1 VLQVVLQLAN
11 TLVVDQCS
19 VEFLTPQVVG
29 AMMTVS
35 LQLSESAH
43 HHASVATTAFA
54 TVRQLMALIMDDAGE
69 NLLQLKSASVAP
81 ATAADFVPPPGG
93 SPVIKGLAAPPS
105 GSQLPRCAELLVR
118 DLCSFAKGL
127 SGEWLKGI
135 ARHAVSIFSPFL
147 TALSRALNAGASV
160 APNMAMDLILE
171 VVSGWKRVF
180 LEVPAFKEILSTSV
194 SPCVKPFLR
203 SLRDDYFSALKT
215 NGAAAANAQ
224 VSQVVRI
231 ARTLLTSFLTV
242 RGFLLEAEMLV
253 NLMMHSILPE
263 KMGNGS
269 AVIGGDGS
277 GRQIIG
283 IEEGSK
289 LRFDDGTFQI
299 VGIGTGV
306 AALAG
311 GLKWL
316 ASQAGGGI
324 KGVASGGPGSAGAS
338 VSGGGTSR
346 GSGAAGIGFLALCI
360 APPPTSAVTQLG
372 LTSGVSAGTAN
383 SYSAL
388 GSNAV
393 SGAGADVVFVPSFP
407 IAICLETILAL
418 FLTDR
423 ATDVMVMGLGGS
435 DAIKTIY
442 AAVLTAVGALLNEAF
457 AIESNVR

>member
-1 VLQVVLQLAN
+1 
-11 TLVVDQCS
+11 
-19 VEFLTPQVVG
+19 
-29 AMMTVS
+29 
-35 LQLSESAH
+35 
-43 HHASVATTAFA
+43 
-54 TVRQLMALIMDDAGE
+54 
-69 NLLQLKSASVAP
+69 
-81 ATAADFVPPPGG
+81 
-93 SPVIKGLAAPPS
+93 
-105 GSQLPRCAELLVR
+105 
-118 DLCSFAKGL
+118 
-127 SGEWLKGI
+127 
-135 ARHAVSIFSPFL
+135 
-147 TALSRALNAGASV
+147 
-160 APNMAMDLILE
+160 MAMDLILE

-180 LEVPAFKEILSTSV
+180 LEVPTFKEILSTSV

-203 SLRDDYFSALKT
+203 SLREDYFATLKT
-215 NGAAAANAQ
+215 NGATAANAQ

-231 ARTLLTSFLTV
+231 ARTLLNNFLTV

-269 AVIGGDGS
+269 AAVIGGDGN

-283 IEEGSK
+283 IEEGNK
-289 LRFDDGTFQI
+289 LRYDDGTFQI

-324 KGVASGGPGSAGAS
+324 KGVTTGSGQGSSGTNGMS
-338 VSGGGTSR
+338 GGGGTSR
-346 GSGAAGIGFLALCI
+346 GSGSAGIGFLALCI
-360 APPPTSAVTQLG
+360 APPPTSTVTQLG
-372 LTSGVSAGTAN
+372 ISSTVGGSSAN

-388 GSNAV
+388 GSNNSTA
-393 SGAGADVVFVPSFP
+393 AGGGGGNTDIVFVPSFP

-418 FLTDR
+418 FLSDR

-457 AIESNVR
+457 AVESNVR